1 MPLKSALLR
10 DFGGCCFA
18 VTLLKVAF
26 MVIRGDLYNSYVIGI
41 HNYYRYA
48 THVRNDFYKIAF
60 QISRKLYARTKSKL
74 KRHGKP
80 LCGYIKE
87 IGRAHV

>member
-26 MVIRGDLYNSYVIGI
+26 MVIRGDLEYI
-41 HNYYRYA
+41 HTAIYC
-48 THVRNDFYKIAF
+48 
-60 QISRKLYARTKSKL
+60 L
-74 KRHGKP
+74 
-80 LCGYIKE
+80 
-87 IGRAHV
+87 

>member
-26 MVIRGDLYNSYVIGI
+26 MVIRGDLYFTFNLFV
-41 HNYYRYA
+41 
-48 THVRNDFYKIAF
+48 
-60 QISRKLYARTKSKL
+60 L
-74 KRHGKP
+74 P
-80 LCGYIKE
+80 LPAILS
-87 IGRAHV
+87 ITPF

>member
-26 MVIRGDLYNSYVIGI
+26 MVIRGDLKIVITETCDEHI
-41 HNYYRYA
+41 DAIRW
-48 THVRNDFYKIAF
+48 
-60 QISRKLYARTKSKL
+60 
-74 KRHGKP
+74 
-80 LCGYIKE
+80 LCSELDTAEILENKE
-87 IGRAHV
+87 KQQ

>member
-26 MVIRGDLYNSYVIGI
+26 MVIRGDLNKVII
-41 HNYYRYA
+41 S
-48 THVRNDFYKIAF
+48 KI
-60 QISRKLYARTKSKL
+60 SW
-74 KRHGKP
+74 H
-80 LCGYIKE
+80 
-87 IGRAHV
+87 

>member
-26 MVIRGDLYNSYVIGI
+26 MVIRGDQNIFHFL
-41 HNYYRYA
+41 
-48 THVRNDFYKIAF
+48 FPFQKYKKESIF
-60 QISRKLYARTKSKL
+60 ELTPKS
-74 KRHGKP
+74 
-80 LCGYIKE
+80 
-87 IGRAHV
+87 

>member
-26 MVIRGDLYNSYVIGI
+26 MVIRGDLYIFFCKRMLFAI
-41 HNYYRYA
+41 
-48 THVRNDFYKIAF
+48 
-60 QISRKLYARTKSKL
+60 KL
-74 KRHGKP
+74 
-80 LCGYIKE
+80 C
-87 IGRAHV
+87 

>member
-26 MVIRGDLYNSYVIGI
+26 MVIRGDQIILNNSHFKIKLLLCILY
-41 HNYYRYA
+41 
-48 THVRNDFYKIAF
+48 
-60 QISRKLYARTKSKL
+60 
-74 KRHGKP
+74 
-80 LCGYIKE
+80 
-87 IGRAHV
+87 

>member
-26 MVIRGDLYNSYVIGI
+26 MVIRGDHYSLMRMYG
-41 HNYYRYA
+41 
-48 THVRNDFYKIAF
+48 
-60 QISRKLYARTKSKL
+60 
-74 KRHGKP
+74 
-80 LCGYIKE
+80 
-87 IGRAHV
+87 

>member
-26 MVIRGDLYNSYVIGI
+26 MVIRGDLIKFNSKF
-41 HNYYRYA
+41 
-48 THVRNDFYKIAF
+48 VRSCFH
-60 QISRKLYARTKSKL
+60 RKFKHKKT
-74 KRHGKP
+74 
-80 LCGYIKE
+80 
-87 IGRAHV
+87 

>member
-26 MVIRGDLYNSYVIGI
+26 MVIRGDHIYYNEKIKKFSYI
-41 HNYYRYA
+41 
-48 THVRNDFYKIAF
+48 
-60 QISRKLYARTKSKL
+60 
-74 KRHGKP
+74 
-80 LCGYIKE
+80 
-87 IGRAHV
+87 

>member
-26 MVIRGDLYNSYVIGI
+26 MVIRGDHLSYNETD
-41 HNYYRYA
+41 YY
-48 THVRNDFYKIAF
+48 D
-60 QISRKLYARTKSKL
+60 QL
-74 KRHGKP
+74 
-80 LCGYIKE
+80 
-87 IGRAHV
+87 